1 MHNTEPIV
9 VVAVIRQ
16 IATSLAICV
25 TVSNLTVVVVVI
37 PRTTAVNAVRTRRS
51 ISTL

>member
-25 TVSNLTVVVVVI
+25 TVRNRRVVSVVI
-37 PRTTAVNAVRTRRS
+37 PRTTAVNAVRTRRC